1 MVACFAQLSPR
12 RQEILLYMAVTV
24 LTANTINA
32 VLSEWGFYRADMS
45 KLVLNHPY
53 HTLITYGKPV

>member
-12 RQEILLYMAVTV
+12 RQEILLYTAVSV
-24 LTANTINA
+24 LAANSVNA
-32 VLSEWGFYRADMS
+32 VLSEWGFYTADMP
-45 KLVLNHPY
+45 KLLMNHPY